1 MACDDAPREAGRMHH
16 QERTILRLLGRNLA
30 AERRRHDLTQEQV
43 AGRMGVATTHVA
55 RMEQGRHDSGI
66 TSYLKAAWAIGMAP
80 AELFRELDEPLDADG
95 AGGTTQI

>member
-1 MACDDAPREAGRMHH
+1 MACDAAPREAGWMHH
-16 QERTILRLLGRNLA
+16 QERTILRQLGRNLA

-80 AELFRELDEPLDADG
+80 AELFRGLEGPPEASSG
-95 AGGTTQI
+95 ARTIHI